1 MGDLVEVTLPPLVP
15 GQAESWAALIEL
27 AESFGEDWML
37 VGGQLVF
44 LLEVERGST
53 TRTRNAKLFARSL
66 ISKWV
71 KLSLPSAHLPSG
83 KDADKGAVHRDA
95 CSNPE
100 RVLH

>member
-44 LLEVERGST
+44 L
-53 TRTRNAKLFARSL
+53 RSPRRA
-66 ISKWV
+66 SSSSSSQV
-71 KLSLPSAHLPSG
+71 PRASLTDSSAM
-83 KDADKGAVHRDA
+83 RQ
-95 CSNPE
+95 
-100 RVLH
+100 